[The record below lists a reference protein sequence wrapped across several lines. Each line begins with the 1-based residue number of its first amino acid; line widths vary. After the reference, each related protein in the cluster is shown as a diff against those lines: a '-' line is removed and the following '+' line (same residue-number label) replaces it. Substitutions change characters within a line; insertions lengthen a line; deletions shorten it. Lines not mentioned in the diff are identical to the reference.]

1 MLRERIVALTLGLA
15 LSAPFALAPAPPAQA
30 DDIDI
35 YTGAGGGDAGIPLVV
50 LNLDLNLD
58 PTEIVCSNVLADPET
73 LVGEPACELLQRV
86 AVLPVLEESLGLP
99 LGSLVGTL
107 TSATGGILGVVGNLT
122 GVTLGGL
129 ADTLRGIIGEE
140 GSGTEVAL
148 DQLDVAR
155 LLVYRLVHQLVG
167 VRLAVL
173 ASHADT
179 CAPGDFAHHRRTTN
193 GCSNGALVLLDA
205 TELLE
210 DNLDT
215 TVDTVL
221 ARIGDTADDLDGG
234 DRGPF
239 QITICHKP
247 DGPNPQTKHVNLS
260 ALGGHLRHGDHLGAC
275 AAPSREPHP
284 FQGKE
289 VYYELVRYLRGDTV
303 FNADIDDD
311 DSLPLTADPAATQGN
326 SYDSPLDARTCDE
339 VHVINVLLTDPQAQD
354 ESDGAILADGA
365 LSGVDLDGNGEL
377 TFPEMTDYLAEDGF
391 AHGGG
396 RYTMRSYY
404 LINGIDGGGVT
415 SLLSNLVGT
424 VMNLPIALNP
434 LAIDYVRPE
443 SFGAGLATSATFGG
457 PQTVYNRRNL
467 GDPRAELYTGMFR
480 PDPERRPAWRGNLK
494 KLQVSGSGADTRIV
508 DALGNAAVGN
518 DGAIDDDALT
528 FWTDPDGL
536 PSEAGVPDG
545 RDGGI
550 ADRGGAGMF
559 LMPPYTATSPRNP
572 AAARGSGGAG
582 PRVYY
587 QSGGGSA
594 GALPVASLNID
605 SATVTDARPAMEAD
619 DDLEAAKLIAWARGY
634 ETDPDELGEEGYGGL
649 LGFLN
654 DLVSGLT
661 DLIEDLLEATLRGVF
676 CNPVFG
682 GLFGQL
688 LGYDCNVPSAE
699 EPPAK
704 PWVMGNVLHS
714 DPLAIDYGTARNSDI
729 RVFVGTNAG
738 FLHQFRDSPDG
749 QGTFA
754 GQEVWRFSPRAVMD
768 HYRTW
773 RTNSPT
779 ASSRPYGVDGAP
791 VAHIRD
797 TDGIINAADGDKV
810 RLYFGLRRGG
820 KGYYALDVTSPDS
833 APTGLWRIEKT
844 DGGDFDELGL
854 TFSTPRTGSVGLATG
869 GGDAERTPVLV
880 FGGGYDG
887 GYTEGGTPLGKDAAS
902 GSDFDTGKSA
912 NAAANRNLVGDDDD
926 EGNALYVV
934 EAETGELIWKAG
946 KGNRAGAGRAGG
958 TDVWTHP
965 DLDDGIAS
973 APTALD
979 TDGDGLLDRIYV
991 GDTGGRVWRADIGDP
1006 DPGNWEMAPIADLG
1020 RHAAGNAT
1028 VADDRRFF
1036 HAPDVV
1042 RVDAGELGFYA
1053 VIIASGNRADPYN
1066 RHTENHLYVLKDGDA
1081 LDIDADPI
1089 EPDDLADFDANCTGG
1104 GDCASLLDAD
1114 FTDMGWSM
1122 RLPGSGEKA
1131 LSAPT
1136 TMTGTILFTSYLP
1149 PAVDAAA
1156 CTPQEGTGRLYAVD
1170 LRTAE
1175 PALDDFAADGE
1186 SAPGGSFY
1194 GARGTPMTAAGIP
1207 GDVRYLAPGVFLG
1220 SDYSLTQVD
1229 HRQIWRTYW
1238 RDRTGEP

>member
-1 MLRERIVALTLGLA
+1 MG
-15 LSAPFALAPAPPAQA
+15 
-30 DDIDI
+30 
-35 YTGAGGGDAGIPLVV
+35 
-50 LNLDLNLD
+50 
-58 PTEIVCSNVLADPET
+58 
-73 LVGEPACELLQRV
+73 RV
-86 AVLPVLEESLGLP
+86 
-99 LGSLVGTL
+99 
-107 TSATGGILGVVGNLT
+107 
-122 GVTLGGL
+122 
-129 ADTLRGIIGEE
+129 
-140 GSGTEVAL
+140 
-148 DQLDVAR
+148 
-155 LLVYRLVHQLVG
+155 
-167 VRLAVL
+167 
-173 ASHADT
+173 
-179 CAPGDFAHHRRTTN
+179 
-193 GCSNGALVLLDA
+193 
-205 TELLE
+205 
-210 DNLDT
+210 
-215 TVDTVL
+215 
-221 ARIGDTADDLDGG
+221 
-234 DRGPF
+234 
-239 QITICHKP
+239 
-247 DGPNPQTKHVNLS
+247 
-260 ALGGHLRHGDHLGAC
+260 
-275 AAPSREPHP
+275 
-284 FQGKE
+284 
-289 VYYELVRYLRGDTV
+289 
-303 FNADIDDD
+303 
-311 DSLPLTADPAATQGN
+311 
-326 SYDSPLDARTCDE
+326 
-339 VHVINVLLTDPQAQD
+339 
-354 ESDGAILADGA
+354 
-365 LSGVDLDGNGEL
+365 
-377 TFPEMTDYLAEDGF
+377 
-391 AHGGG
+391 
-396 RYTMRSYY
+396 
-404 LINGIDGGGVT
+404 
-415 SLLSNLVGT
+415 
-424 VMNLPIALNP
+424 
-434 LAIDYVRPE
+434 
-443 SFGAGLATSATFGG
+443 
-457 PQTVYNRRNL
+457 
-467 GDPRAELYTGMFR
+467 
-480 PDPERRPAWRGNLK
+480 
-494 KLQVSGSGADTRIV
+494 RIV
-508 DALGNAAVGN
+508 DALGNTAIGN

-536 PSEAGVPDG
+536 PSESGVPDG

-550 ADRGGAGMF
+550 ADRGGAGML

-572 AAARGSGGAG
+572 AAARGSGSDG

-587 QSGGGSA
+587 QSGGGTA
-594 GALPVASLNID
+594 GTLPVASLNID
-605 SATVTDARPAMEAD
+605 SATVTDARPALEAE

-654 DLVSGLT
+654 GLVNGLT

-688 LGYDCNVPSAE
+688 LGYNCDVPSAD

-704 PWVMGNVLHS
+704 PWVMGDVLHS
-714 DPLAIDYGTARNSDI
+714 DPLAIEYGTADDSDI

-768 HYRTW
+768 HYRIW

-779 ASSRPYGVDGAP
+779 AASRPYGVDGAP
-791 VAHIRD
+791 VAHIEDR
-797 TDGIINAADGDKV
+797 DGIIKAADGDKV

-854 TFSTPRTGSVGLATG
+854 TFSTPRVGSVGLAAG
-869 GGDAERTPVLV
+869 GGDARRTPVLV

-887 GYTEGGTPLGKDAAS
+887 GYTGGGTPLGKDAAS
-902 GSDFDTGKSA
+902 GSDFDAGKSA
-912 NAAANRNLVGDDDD
+912 NAAANRDLVGDDDD

-934 EAETGELIWKAG
+934 DAETGELIWKARN
-946 KGNRAGAGRAGG
+946 GNRAGAGRAGG
-958 TDVWTHP
+958 TDVWNHP
-965 DLDDGIAS
+965 DLDDGIAA

-991 GDTGGRVWRADIGDP
+991 GDTGGRVWRADLGDP
-1006 DPGNWEMAPIADLG
+1006 DPGNRQMAPSTPGISLTQASM
-1020 RHAAGNAT
+1020 RYCAGIS
-1028 VADDRRFF
+1028 
-1036 HAPDVV
+1036 PP
-1042 RVDAGELGFYA
+1042 
-1053 VIIASGNRADPYN
+1053 ASTASPILTSSICLASMPRSSRPSNRAAPYN
-1066 RHTENHLYVLKDGDA
+1066 RHTRNHLFVLKDAAA
-1081 LDIDADPI
+1081 LDVDADPI
-1089 EPDDLADFDANCTGG
+1089 EPGDLADFDANCVGD

-1186 SAPGGSFY
+1186 SSAGGSFY
-1194 GARGTPMTAAGIP
+1194 GARGTSMAAAGIP